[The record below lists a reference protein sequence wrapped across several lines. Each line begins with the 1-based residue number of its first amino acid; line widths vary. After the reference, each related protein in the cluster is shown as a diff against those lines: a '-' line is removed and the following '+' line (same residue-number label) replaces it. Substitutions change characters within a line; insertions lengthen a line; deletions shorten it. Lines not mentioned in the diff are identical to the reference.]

1 MPTEHSPKGKTKEF
15 ETDAAKMLSTKNDK
29 TLNSLI
35 KGMKDSDRI
44 NRWIATEVNG
54 QARKEIIGKLNRT
67 KKEIEE

>member
-35 KGMKDSDRI
+35 KGMKDIDRI
-44 NRWIATEVNG
+44 NRWIAIEVNG

>member
-1 MPTEHSPKGKTKEF
+1 MPTKHSPKGKTKEF
-15 ETDAAKMLSTKNDK
+15 ETDAEKMLSTKNDK

-35 KGMKDSDRI
+35 KGMKDIDRI
-44 NRWIATEVNG
+44 NRWIAIEVNG

>member
-1 MPTEHSPKGKTKEF
+1 MPTEHSPTGKTREF
-15 ETDAAKMLSTKNDK
+15 ETDAEKMLSTKNDK

-35 KGMKDSDRI
+35 KGMKDIDRI

>member
-15 ETDAAKMLSTKNDK
+15 ETDAEKMLSTKNDK

>member
-44 NRWIATEVNG
+44 NRWIAIEVNG

>member
-1 MPTEHSPKGKTKEF
+1 MPTKHSPTGKTKEF
-15 ETDAAKMLSTKNDK
+15 ETDAEKMLSTKNDK

-35 KGMKDSDRI
+35 KGMKDIDRI
-44 NRWIATEVNG
+44 NRWIAIEVNG

>member
-1 MPTEHSPKGKTKEF
+1 MPTEHSPIGKTKEF
-15 ETDAAKMLSTKNDK
+15 ETDAAKMLATKNDK

-35 KGMKDSDRI
+35 KGMRDIDRI

-54 QARKEIIGKLNRT
+54 QARKEIIGKLNRI